1 MVPFE
6 KKEHNLGRVKGLR
19 LTSLLIL
26 SGLRRAKQIQMVEVR
41 VGQDFDLGINSL
53 YMVTQGE

>member
-41 VGQDFDLGINSL
+41 VGQDFDLGINL
-53 YMVTQGE
+53 VCTW